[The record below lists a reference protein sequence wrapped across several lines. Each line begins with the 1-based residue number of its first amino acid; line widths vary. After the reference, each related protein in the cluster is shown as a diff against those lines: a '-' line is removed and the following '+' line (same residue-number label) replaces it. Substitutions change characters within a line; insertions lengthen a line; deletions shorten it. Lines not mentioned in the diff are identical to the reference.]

1 MSEVQALIELGL
13 RELVRQR
20 KLRELVDSFGTYDL
34 TMTEGDLFHLRRQDL
49 AGLGL
54 DER

>member
-1 MSEVQALIELGL
+1 MQALIELGL